1 MQTNMIRLIGCVD
14 EEMLRHFVKAAAFL
28 EKREVKE
35 IPVYLHSEGGSAII
49 GIAISEHMR
58 LCRLRGLTFTV
69 MAIGECSSAATII
82 LATADRRLIT
92 EETWVMVHEDSGKIS
107 GDISTM
113 EREAEQKR
121 RLENQW
127 NNILAHFTG
136 TSAKDWAALN
146 KETTYFSAQ
155 DCLTYGLVDEIV

>member
-14 EEMLRHFVKAAAFL
+14 EEMLRYFVKAVAFL

-49 GIAISEHMR
+49 GIAK
-58 LCRLRGLTFTV
+58 
-69 MAIGECSSAATII
+69 CSSAATII